1 MIFYACTSLIVA
13 QKTTLVRPQQV
24 TGVPAERY
32 FKEIDVETD
41 QYFLFVV
48 ITSAFL
54 LSPGPSVMLSISNGV
69 RYGVKSA
76 SIGVLGNVAA
86 FQVLILLSAVGLG
99 AILTASSE
107 IFTFLK
113 YIGALYLFY
122 LGVKIWRAP
131 ALSHSIESSEYK
143 SVLNNRSI
151 FKHAFLVTST
161 NPKALLYVSA
171 LLPQFINT
179 QQLLFPQILILGVT
193 SAVIQCSIFMSY
205 VVVGHKSRYWFESP
219 VRLKVFNK
227 ISGVTFMGFGAAL
240 GLSENK

>member
-1 MIFYACTSLIVA
+1 MVI
-13 QKTTLVRPQQV
+13 
-24 TGVPAERY
+24 
-32 FKEIDVETD
+32 D

-54 LSPGPSVMLSISNGV
+54 LSPGPSVMLSITNGV

-76 SIGVLGNVAA
+76 SIGVLGNVVA

-113 YIGALYLFY
+113 YIGALYLIY

-131 ALSHSIESSEYK
+131 AVRLAIDSSEYK
-143 SVLNNRSI
+143 PVLKDSSI

-179 QQLLFPQILILGVT
+179 QQSLFTQILILGIT
-193 SAVIQCSIFMSY
+193 SAVIQYLIFMSY
-205 VVVGHKSRYWFESP
+205 VVVGHKSRCWFESP
-219 VRLKVFNK
+219 VRLKLFNK

-240 GLSENK
+240 GLSENKI

>member
-1 MIFYACTSLIVA
+1 MRPNN
-13 QKTTLVRPQQV
+13 TLQ
-24 TGVPAERY
+24 GALY
-32 FKEIDVETD
+32 FKEIDVKID
-41 QYFLFVV
+41 QYLLFVA
-48 ITSAFL
+48 ITSTFL

-69 RYGVKSA
+69 RYGIKSA

-113 YIGALYLFY
+113 YIGALYLIY
-122 LGVKIWRAP
+122 LGAKIWRAP
-131 ALSHSIESSEYK
+131 TLRLNIEPLEYK
-143 SVLNNRSI
+143 PALKSGGI

-171 LLPQFINT
+171 LLPQFINA
-179 QQLLFPQILILGVT
+179 QQLPFQQILILGIT
-193 SAVIQCSIFMSY
+193 SAVIQYLIFMSY
-205 VVVGHKSRYWFESP
+205 VVVGHKSRCWFESP

-227 ISGVTFMGFGAAL
+227 ISGITFMGFGAAL
-240 GLSENK
+240 GLSENRI